1 MLMNSARNTLFNR
14 DVNFTAADSSKVR
27 ERSPLPPPQPRPIPV
42 RQCHGPTL
50 PLAPISFKHI
60 ILTRPNVHETRLCR
74 ARETNHASF
83 LASLRLSH
91 NHVAVSTPSL
101 RRPSQAG
108 EPNQVILNSRPH
120 SFEHA
125 GGPPPSLR
133 IWTEVAENH
142 RPACTWHGKPLQ
154 HMSPCFRPET
164 HQQLENRSADYC
176 WR

>member
-1 MLMNSARNTLFNR
+1 MAGRLALRRWFSHGLVVPQSSSPAGDVHLLMNSARNTLFNR

-83 LASLRLSH
+83 LASIRLSH

-120 SFEHA
+120 SFLHA
-125 GGPPPSLR
+125 GGPPSFLR
-133 IWTEVAENH
+133 IW
-142 RPACTWHGKPLQ
+142 P
-154 HMSPCFRPET
+154 PCFRLT
-164 HQQLENRSADYC
+164 NS
-176 WR
+176 WRTVS